1 MSDIVIILI
10 IVALLAISAFFSGTE
25 TGVYRL
31 SRFRLRL
38 GLQQRRKLYGL
49 LDKLMAD
56 SHGLIFS
63 ILIGNNIANYLLTSF
78 ITYLFLVKTGSE
90 TSAELYS
97 TLVTVPLLFVLGDLL
112 PKNIFFYRADV
123 IMPIVAPPAYVFH
136 RILTVSQVVPVLKL
150 IARLFSKVA
159 GAPAATPQL
168 ASAAQRQHLV
178 ELVQETREEGVLSQV
193 QAEIIDRLM
202 KIPRIPLSA
211 VMVPLAKVVMVGGG
225 AGKAEVVE
233 VLRNEGFRRVLVYGE
248 NRAQVVGFV
257 DIYELLAGSGNFAS
271 LPEGAIE
278 PIASAPINATVLET
292 LNMMRNKHLDIL
304 LVTRRERGNSA
315 AVGMVTIKDLLEE
328 LVGELQ
334 K

>member
-1 MSDIVIILI
+1 MNDVVIILI

-78 ITYLFLVKTGSE
+78 ITYLFLVKTGSD

-112 PKNIFFYRADV
+112 PKNIFFYRADLL
-123 IMPIVAPPAYVFH
+123 MPVVAPLAYVFH
-136 RILTVSQVVPVLKL
+136 RILTVLQVVPLLKL
-150 IARLFSKVA
+150 IARLFSKMA
-159 GAPAATPQL
+159 GARSATPQL

-211 VMVPLAKVVMVGGG
+211 VMVPLAKVVMVSRE
-225 AGKAEVVE
+225 AGKAQVVE
-233 VLRNEGFRRVLVYGE
+233 VLRNEGFRRVLVYGQQ
-248 NRAQVVGFV
+248 RAQVVGFV
-257 DIYELLAGSGNFAS
+257 DIYELLAGSEDFTS
-271 LPEGAIE
+271 LPDSAIE
-278 PIASAPINATVLET
+278 PIAAAPMTASVLET
-292 LNMMRNKHLDIL
+292 LNIMRNKHLDIL
-304 LVTRRERGNSA
+304 LVTRSSA

-328 LVGELQ
+328 LVGELAQ
-334 K
+334 T